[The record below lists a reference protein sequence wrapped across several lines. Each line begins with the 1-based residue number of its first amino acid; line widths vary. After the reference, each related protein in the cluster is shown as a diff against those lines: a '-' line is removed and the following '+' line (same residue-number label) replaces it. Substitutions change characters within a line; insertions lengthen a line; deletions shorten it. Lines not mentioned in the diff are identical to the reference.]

1 MMCYKDM
8 TFCNYS
14 DCANFNKCPRRL
26 TESVKKDA
34 VRLGFPISR
43 FAEQPK
49 CFESKDSPETGQ
61 G

>member
-34 VRLGFPISR
+34 VRLGLPICR

-49 CFESKDSPETGQ
+49 CFED
-61 G
+61 